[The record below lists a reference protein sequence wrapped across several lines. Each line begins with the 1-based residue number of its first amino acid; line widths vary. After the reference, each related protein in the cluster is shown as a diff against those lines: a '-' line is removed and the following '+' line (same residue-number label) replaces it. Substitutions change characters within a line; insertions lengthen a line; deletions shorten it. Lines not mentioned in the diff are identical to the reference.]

1 MLRQLFTASIIMLFL
16 ASWAFSQEKT
26 SPVKGTIVITS
37 EKLSADNKART
48 ALFEGSV
55 VAKTG
60 EMTLYSDRMLVYYSD
75 QTGNV
80 TRIDAEGNVKLVK
93 KDLVVTSH
101 MAQYFADTD
110 KVIFTGEPTAVEKG
124 NIVTGTKMT
133 YMFKEEQSIVEN
145 SRVLLE
151 NKKEK

>member
-1 MLRQLFTASIIMLFL
+1 MLRQLFTASIIILFL
-16 ASWAFSQEKT
+16 AGWAFSEEKT
-26 SPVKGTIVITS
+26 SQVRGPIVITS

-60 EMTLYSDRMLVYYSD
+60 EMTLYSDKMLVYYSD

-80 TRIDAEGNVKLVK
+80 TRIDAEGKVKLVK
-93 KDLVVTSH
+93 KDLVVTSGV
-101 MAQYFADTD
+101 AQYFADTD
-110 KVIFTGEPTAVEKG
+110 KVIFTVEPSAVEKG

-133 YMFKEEQSIVEN
+133 YMFKEDRSIVEN
-145 SRVLLE
+145 SRVLLD